1 MAIYLEVER
10 RMETMTECDA
20 IETLQ
25 SELEVTAK
33 IGRSKKPNLAL
44 FNINVR
50 RLRKSRES
58 NIYEVWLAK
67 VVFCILI
74 DFCWIGTKINKNNKH
89 LIIIMSFTFV
99 TSLIEDSIVKEVTK
113 EE

>member
-1 MAIYLEVER
+1 
-10 RMETMTECDA
+10 METMTECDA

-33 IGRSKKPNLAL
+33 SGQSKKLNLAM
-44 FNINVR
+44 FNINLR

-58 NIYEVWLAK
+58 NIAEVWFAK
-67 VVFCILI
+67 DMFYILI
-74 DFCWIGTKINKNNKH
+74 EFCWVDTKINKNNEH
-89 LIIIMSFTFV
+89 LTIIVSFTFIAA
-99 TSLIEDSIVKEVTK
+99 LIEDSIVEDVAR